1 MLWSRV
7 LEQDMTKSKELGF
20 ISLVSIVIG
29 SQLGSA
35 AFVLPAQLAPFKT
48 IGILGWIVSVAGAIS
63 LALIFSDLS
72 SHITKSGG
80 PHVYVS
86 AAFGRVSGFFTAW
99 LYWIISWSSNSI
111 LLVTTVGYLAII
123 TGKLSPTE
131 VFAIEAT
138 LLFAISWINIVGM
151 KFSGTIETVLT
162 AMKILPL
169 LFLPVVFFMFFE
181 PSFFKVSL
189 KEVTNGGDVMSTIS
203 QTALLT
209 FWGFIGVECATTPA
223 ESVKNPKKTIPR
235 AIIIGT
241 STVALIYLMNTIS
254 ITGVVGFERLEATSA
269 PYAVVMSSIFSHYS
283 DIAIS
288 VMAMI
293 VCVGTL
299 NAWTLTSGQIAYG
312 AYKDG
317 LFPGV
322 FGKVNSSGAPKAAI
336 IIAAI
341 GTLPFLLLEQL
352 HQGGLGKLI
361 DMLVSIFLYVY
372 LACCISYMK
381 LIREWYKTKKERIKA
396 LILAQFAIL
405 FCIFT
410 LSQDLISSVVVLLTF
425 IAVGVPV
432 FLRHR
437 QAIKDFIS

>member
-1 MLWSRV
+1 
-7 LEQDMTKSKELGF
+7 MTKSKELGF

-86 AAFGRVSGFFTAW
+86 AAFGRVAGFFTAW

-111 LLVTTVGYLAII
+111 LLVTAAGYLTIM

-131 VFAIEAT
+131 IFAIET
-138 LLFAISWINIVGM
+138 MLLLTISWINIVGM

-169 LFLPVVFFMFFE
+169 LFLPVVFFMFFD

-189 KEVTNGGDVMSTIS
+189 KEVSNGSDVLTTIS

-209 FWGFIGVECATTPA
+209 FWGF
-223 ESVKNPKKTIPR
+223 
-235 AIIIGT
+235 
-241 STVALIYLMNTIS
+241 IYLMNTIS
-254 ITGVVGFERLEATSA
+254 ITGVVGFEKLEATSA
-269 PYAVVMSSIFSHYS
+269 PYAVVMSSIFSNYS
-283 DIAIS
+283 DVAIS
-288 VMAMI
+288 IMAII

-317 LFPGV
+317 LFPEI
-322 FGKVNSSGAPKAAI
+322 FGKINKSGAPKSAI
-336 IIAAI
+336 TIAAI

-381 LIREWYKTKKERIKA
+381 LIREWYKTRKERVKA
-396 LILAQFAIL
+396 LILVQFAIL

-410 LSQDLISSVVVLLTF
+410 LSQDLILSIIVLMTF
-425 IAVGVPV
+425 IAIGIPV
-432 FLRHR
+432 FLRHKQTIR
-437 QAIKDFIS
+437 NLIS

>member
-1 MLWSRV
+1 
-7 LEQDMTKSKELGF
+7 MTKSKELGF

-86 AAFGRVSGFFTAW
+86 AAFGRVAGFFTAW

-111 LLVTTVGYLAII
+111 LLVTAAGYLTIM

-131 VFAIEAT
+131 IFAIET
-138 LLFAISWINIVGM
+138 MLLLTISWINIVGM

-169 LFLPVVFFMFFE
+169 LFLPVVFFMFFD

-189 KEVTNGGDVMSTIS
+189 KEVSNGSDVLTTIS

-223 ESVKNPKKTIPR
+223 ESVKNPKRTIPR
-235 AIIIGT
+235 AIIVGT

-254 ITGVVGFERLEATSA
+254 ITGVVGFEKLEATSA
-269 PYAVVMSSIFSHYS
+269 PYAVVMSSIFSNYS
-283 DIAIS
+283 DVAIS
-288 VMAMI
+288 IMAII

-317 LFPGV
+317 LFPEI
-322 FGKVNSSGAPKAAI
+322 FGKINKSGAPKSAI
-336 IIAAI
+336 TIAAI

-381 LIREWYKTKKERIKA
+381 LIREWYKTRKERVKA
-396 LILAQFAIL
+396 LILVQFAIL

-410 LSQDLISSVVVLLTF
+410 LSQDLILSIIVLMTF
-425 IAVGVPV
+425 IAIGIPV
-432 FLRHR
+432 FLRHKQTIR
-437 QAIKDFIS
+437 NLIS

>member
-1 MLWSRV
+1 
-7 LEQDMTKSKELGF
+7 MTKSKELGF

-86 AAFGRVSGFFTAW
+86 AAFGRVAGFFTAW

-111 LLVTTVGYLAII
+111 LLVTAVGYLTII

-131 VFAIEAT
+131 IFAIEAT
-138 LLFAISWINIVGM
+138 LLLTISWINIVGM
-151 KFSGTIETVLT
+151 KFSGMVETILT

-189 KEVTNGGDVMSTIS
+189 KEVANGSDVVSTIS

-223 ESVKNPKKTIPR
+223 ESVKNPKQTIPR
-235 AIIIGT
+235 AIITGT

-254 ITGVVGFERLEATSA
+254 ITGVVGFEKLEATSA
-269 PYAVVMSSIFSHYS
+269 PYAVVMNSIFSHYS

-288 VMAMI
+288 VMAVI
-293 VCVGTL
+293 VCIGTL

-317 LFPGV
+317 LFPRI
-322 FGKVNSSGAPKAAI
+322 FGKINKSGAPKAAI
-336 IIAAI
+336 MIAAT

-381 LIREWYKTKKERIKA
+381 LIREWYKTRKERVKA

-410 LSQDLISSVVVLLTF
+410 LSQDLISSIIVLVTF
-425 IAVGVPV
+425 IVVGIPV

-437 QAIKDFIS
+437 QTIRSLIN

>member
-1 MLWSRV
+1 
-7 LEQDMTKSKELGF
+7 MTKSKELGF

-86 AAFGRVSGFFTAW
+86 AAFGRVAGFFTAW

-111 LLVTTVGYLAII
+111 LLVTAVGYLSII

-131 VFAIEAT
+131 VFAIEAM
-138 LLFAISWINIVGM
+138 LLLAISWINIVGM
-151 KFSGTIETVLT
+151 KFSGTIETILT

-169 LFLPVVFFMFFE
+169 LFLPVVFFMFFD

-189 KEVTNGGDVMSTIS
+189 KEVANGGDVISTIS

-223 ESVKNPKKTIPR
+223 ESVKNPKRTIPR

-241 STVALIYLMNTIS
+241 SMVALIYLMNTIS
-254 ITGVVGFERLEATSA
+254 ITGVVGFEKLEATSA
-269 PYAVVMSSIFSHYS
+269 PYAVVMSSIFSNYS

-288 VMAMI
+288 VMAVI
-293 VCVGTL
+293 VCIGTL

-322 FGKVNSSGAPKAAI
+322 FGKINQSGAPKAAI

-372 LACCISYMK
+372 LACGISYMK
-381 LIREWYKTKKERIKA
+381 LIREWYKTKKERVKA
-396 LILAQFAIL
+396 MILSQFAII

-410 LSQDLISSVVVLLTF
+410 LSQDLISSVIVLVTF

-432 FLRHR
+432 FLRHK
-437 QAIKDFIS
+437 QAIKNFIS